1 VSMQWGHWHNNAA
14 QRSERARRAAM
25 ARWSRAHDDSDAP
38 MRETRTIEVTLR
50 DSHRPMET
58 IRLSRD
64 DVGDG
69 RWSRWRV
76 EGARIRPLGATGVAR
91 LLARLIE

>member
-1 VSMQWGHWHNNAA
+1 MNWRKWNNTRA
-14 QRSERARRAAM
+14 QRSERAQRAAE
-25 ARWSRAHDDSDAP
+25 ARWARAHDAAP
-38 MRETRTIEVTLR
+38 ARETRTIEIAIR

-64 DVGDG
+64 EVGDG

-76 EGARIRPLGATGVAR
+76 ADVDCRPVGTTGVAR